1 MNKDIK
7 YLVFGM
13 CVAFVLLCAF
23 VGVALAS
30 TRWHVEEGGSVHV
43 AVDNATDGDKAIV
56 YSWTHE
62 KTTAT
67 GPLITI
73 EKNTQESIGIDNDT
87 ICVSLKLSNTP
98 SCVFG

>member
-13 CVAFVLLCAF
+13 CVAFVLFSAF
-23 VGVALAS
+23 AGVSVGVTLAS
-30 TRWHVEEGGSVHV
+30 ARGIVEEGGSVHA

-56 YSWTHE
+56 YSWTHDE

-67 GPLITI
+67 GP
-73 EKNTQESIGIDNDT
+73 
-87 ICVSLKLSNTP
+87 
-98 SCVFG
+98 